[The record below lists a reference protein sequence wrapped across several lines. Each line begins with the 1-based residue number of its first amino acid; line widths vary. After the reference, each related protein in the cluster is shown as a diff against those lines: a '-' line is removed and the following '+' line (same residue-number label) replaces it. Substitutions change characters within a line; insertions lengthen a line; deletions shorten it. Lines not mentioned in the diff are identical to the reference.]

1 MIALLLIAKIALTVS
16 LAVVAKSDAVSG
28 VDQRVDLSGVYAQ
41 PAEAV
46 GRELSFYVQF
56 DGLQEEWNPFGT
68 GFAAQSHLRARVWSD
83 SQRLWDRF
91 DFSNPRGEVFVRLG
105 TRAARTLVGAQ
116 RYQRLLCVGKVRNLR
131 CGRPWID
138 VTRVY
143 VARHSVSE
151 GSLLHVIRG
160 AELHARKAYSMAR
173 DEYARAITTDL
184 PKAVRQ
190 DLRGFI
196 EACYSK

>member
-1 MIALLLIAKIALTVS
+1 MIALFSIVKIALTVS
-16 LAVVAKSDAVSG
+16 LAVVAKSDAVTG
-28 VDQRVDLSGVYAQ
+28 VDQRVDFSGVYQQ

-91 DFSNPRGEVFVRLG
+91 DFSNPEGEVYVRLG
-105 TRAARTLVGAQ
+105 TRAARTMARAP
-116 RYQRLLCVGKVRNLR
+116 RYQRLLCVGQVRNLR
-131 CGRPWID
+131 LGRPWIE

-173 DEYARAITTDL
+173 DEYARAITMEL
-184 PKAVRQ
+184 PKSVRQ
-190 DLRGFI
+190 ELQGFI
-196 EACYSK
+196 EACHSK